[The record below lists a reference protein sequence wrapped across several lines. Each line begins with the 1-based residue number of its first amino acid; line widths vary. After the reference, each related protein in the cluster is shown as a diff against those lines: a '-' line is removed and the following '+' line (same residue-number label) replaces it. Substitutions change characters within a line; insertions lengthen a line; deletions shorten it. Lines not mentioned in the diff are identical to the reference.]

1 MPISHRAR
9 SLRVAIAAVLAA
21 TSLAAPRLVAQDTT
35 STANLRPTPDSQL
48 VKLTLRDGSVLIGRV
63 TDVSPTVLIFAS
75 GFGTS
80 VIPRASIRKVEFSAT
95 RRLHE
100 GEFWPEDPSR
110 TRLFFAPT
118 GRMLRRGE
126 GYFSDA
132 YIFFPSFQGGLTD
145 RVNFGGGMS
154 LFPGVGLDEQVYFVT
169 PKIGVIARPK
179 LNVAVGALV
188 AGVPDFFEDSPVG
201 LAYGVATYG
210 GEDASVTVGSG
221 FGFSR
226 SSTSQALI
234 MFGGSARLS
243 RTIALVSENYVYSGD
258 GTNGLVS
265 AGIRFM
271 GEQIA
276 VDLAGFT
283 ASGAD
288 VPIIPY
294 VAFIYRF

>member
-1 MPISHRAR
+1 MSISHRAR
-9 SLRVAIAAVLAA
+9 SLRVAIATVLAA
-21 TSLAAPRLVAQDTT
+21 TCLAAARLVAQDTT

-48 VKLTLRDGSVLIGRV
+48 VKVTLRDGSVLVGRV
-63 TDVSPTVLIFAS
+63 IDVSPTVLLFAS
-75 GFGTS
+75 ALGTS
-80 VIPRASIRKVEFSAT
+80 AIPRASIRKVEASPT
-95 RRLHE
+95 RKLHQ

-118 GRMLRRGE
+118 GRTLRRGE

-132 YIFFPSFQGGLTD
+132 YVFFPSFQGGLTD
-145 RVNFGGGMS
+145 RVSFGGGMS
-154 LFPGVGLDEQVYFVT
+154 LIPGVGLGEQAYFVT
-169 PKIGVIARPK
+169 PKVGIIARPK

-210 GEDASVTVGSG
+210 DEDASLTFGSG

-226 SSTSQALI
+226 SSTSQAL
-234 MFGGSARLS
+234 FLLGGSTRLS

-283 ASGAD
+283 AGGAD